1 MAAAEQWM
9 TKTEQRSHLMSQA
22 SLAAMKLFVRAIV
35 DCRAGRADDAVLY
48 LDERWAEHEA
58 MLSGDTLRPLR
69 IVRAFA
75 IAACGPR
82 NSVSPTPWSA
92 SRVPPIR
99 ANTDH
104 PDHLRR
110 TRVRG
115 SRHPTTLCRTH
126 GPAECRIIMAISNHS
141 VF

>member
-48 LDERWAEHEA
+48 LDERWAAHEA

-82 NSVSPTPWSA
+82 NSGVADTLVSLSRPTYPGEYGS
-92 SRVPPIR
+92 SR
-99 ANTDH
+99 
-104 PDHLRR
+104 
-110 TRVRG
+110 
-115 SRHPTTLCRTH
+115 
-126 GPAECRIIMAISNHS
+126 
-141 VF
+141 